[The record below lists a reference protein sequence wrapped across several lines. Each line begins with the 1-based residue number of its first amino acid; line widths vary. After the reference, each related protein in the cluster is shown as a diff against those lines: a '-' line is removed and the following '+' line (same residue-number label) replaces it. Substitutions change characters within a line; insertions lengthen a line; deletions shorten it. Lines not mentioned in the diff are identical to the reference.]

1 MIAVAI
7 ALSRLEHE
15 VGASAGE
22 IEARL
27 SLGATARQAIDPIL
41 RRSLTAGMI
50 QTIESTKTAGL
61 VFIPGT
67 TVGMLLGGAAPLDA
81 IRLQLSL
88 FYLLIGGTAIS
99 VVLAVTLAYRGFFTA
114 AHQLRDLEAW

>member
-1 MIAVAI
+1 
-7 ALSRLEHE
+7 
-15 VGASAGE
+15 
-22 IEARL
+22 
-27 SLGATARQAIDPIL
+27 
-41 RRSLTAGMI
+41 MI
-50 QTIESTKTAGL
+50 QTIDSTRPQGSSSSR
-61 VFIPGT
+61 T

-81 IRLQLSL
+81 IRLQLIL